1 MGRALPIFF
10 FTDFHD
16 ELATAVREG
25 RRREFAALPAF
36 KDPAQRSRIPDPNA
50 ASTFAASIPHY
61 DGNDASQQRYLKFY
75 RRLLALR
82 RALIVP
88 YLPGC
93 RSIAALAVNAA
104 AVLATWQLGN
114 GDQLTIAVNFGDDMT
129 LLNGVTGDPIFCSD
143 DEAIDQAAR
152 ARSHGEP
159 LLAGTARVWINK
171 A

>member
-1 MGRALPIFF
+1 
-10 FTDFHD
+10 
-16 ELATAVREG
+16 
-25 RRREFAALPAF
+25 
-36 KDPAQRSRIPDPNA
+36 
-50 ASTFAASIPHY
+50 
-61 DGNDASQQRYLKFY
+61 
-75 RRLLALR
+75 LLALR

-114 GDQLTIAVNFGDDMT
+114 GDQLTIAVNLGDDMT

-143 DEAIDQAAR
+143 DEAIDQGAR